1 MSVVAP
7 AEAPSTVL
15 RLRLPADLLTHFEA
29 QAFIAGLDPED
40 YIVRHLERTRSFI
53 SESPI
58 YLGDGHSKEIRRL
71 LGARV
76 STPEKLLS
84 MIERLTR
91 MKVAGQQ
98 IEVSPARQ
106 EAMTWLAKS
115 MQRDLKDALP
125 IIYDQAL
132 GLLLKC

>member
-1 MSVVAP
+1 MSAVLTV
-7 AEAPSTVL
+7 APSTVL
-15 RLRLPADLLTHFEA
+15 RLRLPADLVAHFEA
-29 QAFIAGLDPED
+29 QAFLAGLDIEE
-40 YIVRHLERTRSFI
+40 YLALHVARTRDYTST
-53 SESPI
+53 EPI
-58 YLGDGHSKEIRRL
+58 HLDDAQAREIRRL
-71 LGARV
+71 LGGRV
-76 STPEKLLS
+76 NTPAKLIA

-98 IEVSPARQ
+98 VEVSPARQ
-106 EAMTWLAKS
+106 EAMIWLARS